1 MAKRFLLLLVLLM
14 IPAANAMATF
24 SIVAIDPKTGD
35 LGVAVASRYFA
46 VGTVVPWAEAG
57 VGAIATQAGVNVGY
71 GPRGLELLKQGLTAQ
86 QVLDTLLKEDTFGS
100 TDGRQ
105 VAIVDAKGNIATKS
119 GGQNWAGHKVGAT
132 WSAQGN
138 ILVGQQVVEAMGRA
152 FEATNDDLVEKLWA
166 ALKAG
171 DDAGGDSRGRQ
182 SASILVV
189 RKLGGRNTN
198 NDRLVYVNVDDHPD
212 PFSELRRLLNI
223 AQRGNYNGAMGRAMT
238 AQKYDEALN
247 AAEHLVRYDPLNAQ
261 PYVTLGLV
269 AYMAGKQDQALA
281 AFNRAKGLTLPNQ
294 FTDLWNN
301 ATGQGGGNRGGG
313 GAPPAGARGG
323 GGGGGATNRYQK
335 VLDDKAFVAKVL
347 GSQ

>member
-1 MAKRFLLLLVLLM
+1 MLFALLLF
-14 IPAANAMATF
+14 PAASAMATF

-86 QVLDTLLKEDTFGS
+86 QVLDKLLAEDTFGS
-100 TDGRQ
+100 VEGRQ

-119 GGQNWAGHKVGAT
+119 GGQNWQGHRTGAT

-138 ILVGQQVVEAMGRA
+138 ILVGPQVVESMGKA
-152 FEATNDDLVEKLWA
+152 FDATNDDLAEKLWA

-171 DDAGGDSRGRQ
+171 DEAGGDSRGRQ

-198 NDRLVYVNVDDHPD
+198 NDRLVYVNVDDSPD
-212 PFSELRRLLNI
+212 PFAELRRLLNI
-223 AQRGNYNGAMGRAMT
+223 AQRGNYNTALNRAMT
-238 AQKYDEALN
+238 AQKYDEALD
-247 AAEHLVRYDPLNAQ
+247 AAEHLARYDRLNAA
-261 PYVTLGLV
+261 PYVTLGFI
-269 AYMAGKQDQALA
+269 AYLAGKQDRSLE
-281 AFNRAKGLTLPNQ
+281 AFNRAKGLSLPNQ
-294 FTDLWNN
+294 FTDLWNA
-301 ATGQGGGNRGGG
+301 ATTGGGNRGARGG
-313 GAPPAGARGG
+313 GAAGARGG
-323 GGGGGATNRYQK
+323 AAAPAGPSRYQK
-335 VLDDKAFVAKVL
+335 VLDDKAFVAKVM
-347 GSQ
+347 GN